1 MKLGYVAVVVAA
13 WGVAGCSSVKP
24 VAINAGEPC
33 YRCQRVI
40 EEPKMAA
47 ELVDDNGQARK
58 FKTPACLATF
68 LKDNPDEKAHIYVT
82 DYASGELFPV
92 QTALFVRIKLS
103 EGEKVERDFVAF
115 KNLADAKAA
124 AEMNTS
130 RAVDWAAVRAHV
142 SAPPPPASKR
152 RS

>member
-1 MKLGYVAVVVAA
+1 MKLRYLAVVVAA
-13 WGVAGCSSVKP
+13 FGVAGCSSVKP
-24 VAINAGEPC
+24 VAIKAGEVC

-58 FKTPACLATF
+58 FKTPACLATY
-68 LKDNPDEKAHIYVT
+68 LKDNPNEKAHIFVT
-82 DYASGELFPV
+82 DYSSGEIFPV

-124 AEMNTS
+124 AEMNMS
-130 RAVDWAAVRAHV
+130 GAVDWAAVRAHV
-142 SAPPPPASKR
+142 SAPPPPSKR

>member
-1 MKLGYVAVVVAA
+1 MKLRYLAVVVTAL
-13 WGVAGCSSVKP
+13 GVAGCSSVKP
-24 VAINAGEPC
+24 VAIKAGEVC

-40 EEPKMAA
+40 EEPKMAV

-58 FKTPACLATF
+58 FKNPACLATF
-68 LKDNPDEKAHIYVT
+68 LKDNPNEKAHIYVT

-103 EGEKVERDFVAF
+103 DGEKVEREFVAF
-115 KNLADAKAA
+115 KKLADAKSA
-124 AEMNTS
+124 AELNAS
-130 RAVDWAAVRAHV
+130 NAVDWAAVRAHV